1 MTTILHL
8 SDTHFG
14 TERPEVLSALVHLAR
29 EQRPDVAVL
38 SGDITQRATRRQF
51 AAARD
56 FVERLGVPRVLAIP
70 GNHDIPLFDPWQ
82 RLVTPYARYARAFGR
97 EREPVHRAPD
107 LLIACVDTTRWWRH
121 KHGEVSAAQVARVE
135 RLLRDTTPDTLRI
148 VVTHQPVAVITP
160 QDRVNLLRGERVAA
174 VRRWVAAG
182 ADLILGGHIHLPY
195 VSPLADHVRGLV
207 RPAHAVQA
215 GTAVSSRVRSGTGNS
230 VNLIR
235 VVAAPDAGRP
245 ACTVERWDRRGSTGR
260 FEPLGQH
267 ALTLGA

>member
-14 TERPEVLSALVHLAR
+14 TERPEALNALLQLAR

-38 SGDITQRATRRQF
+38 SGDITQRATRGQF

-56 FVERLGVPRVLAIP
+56 FIERLGVPQVLAIP
-70 GNHDIPLFDPWQ
+70 GNHDLPLFDPWQ
-82 RLVTPYARYARAFGR
+82 RLLRPYARYARAFGSD
-97 EREPVHRAPD
+97 REPVHRGPD

-121 KHGEVSAAQVARVE
+121 KNGEVSAAQVERVAQ
-135 RLLRDTTPDTLRI
+135 LLRGAGPHELRV

-160 QDRVNLLRGERVAA
+160 QDRANLLRGERVAA

-195 VSPLADHVRGLV
+195 VCPLGDHVRGLV
-207 RPAHAVQA
+207 RTAHAVQA
-215 GTAVSSRVRSGTGNS
+215 GTAVSSRVRSGTGHS

-235 VVAAPDAGRP
+235 VAPATAEGQRP

-267 ALTLGA
+267 ALTLA